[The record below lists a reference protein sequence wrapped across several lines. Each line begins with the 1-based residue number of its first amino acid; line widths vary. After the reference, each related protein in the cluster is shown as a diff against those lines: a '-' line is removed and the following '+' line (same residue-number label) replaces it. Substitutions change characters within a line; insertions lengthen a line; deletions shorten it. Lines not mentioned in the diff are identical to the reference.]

1 MLNINEV
8 IQTCEEK
15 YKHLEFI
22 YSDYREVVYAIC
34 HYPNGRYYVFKYDS
48 DSPEAALESQEK
60 VVEYVGTC
68 SCIWENTDRESF
80 AGNETIVY
88 STDFYLTN
96 PVIDF
101 DAADEFLH
109 EDDMTKYL
117 KLDLSLSAG
126 ARDKVTSIEWQMTTE
141 DKGKIIVVA
150 NSHLSESESKE
161 ISEWISGQ
169 NSDGLG
175 ESFEQRDFACYR
187 DRDYYDNWD
196 DDWYDDEYIVAS
208 FDWETNDY
216 ELIED

>member
-22 YSDYREVVYAIC
+22 YSDYKDLAYAVC

-48 DSPEAALESQEK
+48 DSPETALESQEK
-60 VVEYVGTC
+60 VVEYVGAC

-88 STDFYLTN
+88 STNFYLTN
-96 PVIDF
+96 PVNDF
-101 DAADEFLH
+101 DAADEYLH

-141 DKGKIIVVA
+141 EKGKIIVVA
-150 NSHLSESESKE
+150 NSCLSESESKE

-175 ESFEQRDFACYR
+175 ESFEGQDFACYQ

-196 DDWYDDEYIVAS
+196 EDWYDDEYIVAS
-208 FDWETNDY
+208 FDWETNNY
-216 ELIED
+216 ELIES